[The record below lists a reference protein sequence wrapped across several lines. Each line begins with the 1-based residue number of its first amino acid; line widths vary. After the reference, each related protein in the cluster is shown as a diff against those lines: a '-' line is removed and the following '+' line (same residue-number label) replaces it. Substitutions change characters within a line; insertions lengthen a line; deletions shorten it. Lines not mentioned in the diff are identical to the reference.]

1 MASTEDSNSS
11 RRPYPEEYEA
21 NHERMSV
28 GRYLASRVT
37 TLKPTWS
44 IPVNPLTSL
53 GLLSRKDWL
62 FFSIAMAGWTWDA
75 FDFFSVSLTVTPLA
89 KQFGV
94 SNTDITWG
102 MTLVLMVRTVG
113 AVTFGL
119 LSDRFGRKWPFVV
132 NCILFIIIELGTG
145 FCQTYHQ
152 FLACRALFGVAMGAM
167 YGNAVATALE
177 DCPMAA
183 RGIISGLLQ
192 MGYILGYLLATA
204 FARALVGTTSHG
216 WRPLFWFGACPPL
229 LILICRLFLPETD
242 TFLERKKLRE
252 SSKEGMRTF
261 LRETKVSFQSH
272 WLLLVFMVLITA
284 GLQFQTH
291 GTQDLYPLLLQS
303 QYGFTPNGVT
313 VTNVIAN
320 LGAFA
325 GGVTCGFVS
334 DVIGRRLTLIITFV
348 ISGALLYP
356 YCFVTTRST
365 AAPAFFEQFF
375 IEGAC
380 GILPIY
386 LLELSPGS
394 LRAFSVGTAYQLGN
408 LASSASSTIE
418 ATIGERFPLPEVT
431 PGVKRYRYNL
441 VTCIFTGCVLAYNVV
456 VVFFGPERKDI
467 SMALEEDSDMQKV
480 IGQNKLD
487 EVSEPEAHDDVHEIK

>member
-1 MASTEDSNSS
+1 
-11 RRPYPEEYEA
+11 
-21 NHERMSV
+21 
-28 GRYLASRVT
+28 
-37 TLKPTWS
+37 
-44 IPVNPLTSL
+44 
-53 GLLSRKDWL
+53 
-62 FFSIAMAGWTWDA
+62 MAGWTWDA
-75 FDFFSVSLTVTPLA
+75 FDFFSVSLTVAPLA
-89 KQFGV
+89 AQFNV
-94 SNTDITWG
+94 STTDITWG

-119 LSDRFGRKWPFVV
+119 ASDRYGRKWPFVI
-132 NCILFIIIELGTG
+132 NCLMFTVLELGTG
-145 FCQTYHQ
+145 FCQTYRQ
-152 FLACRALFGVAMGAM
+152 FLACRALFGIAMGAM

-229 LILICRLFLPETD
+229 LILTFRLFLPETD
-242 TFLERKKLRE
+242 AFLNRMSVRE
-252 SSKEGMRTF
+252 SSKAGMRIF

-272 WLLLVFMVLITA
+272 WLLLIIMVLITA

-303 QYGFTPNGVT
+303 QYGFTANGVT
-313 VTNVIAN
+313 ITNVIAN

-334 DVIGRRLTLIITFV
+334 DIIGRRLTLIITFV
-348 ISGALLYP
+348 VAGALLYP
-356 YCFVTTRST
+356 YTFVTTRAT

-386 LLELSPGS
+386 LMELSPGS
-394 LRAFSVGTAYQLGN
+394 LRTFAVGTAYQLGN

-418 ATIGERFPLPEVT
+418 ATLGERFPLPEKVK
-431 PGVKRYRYNL
+431 GVKRYEYNR
-441 VTCIFTGCVLAYNVV
+441 VTCIFTACVLAFNFI
-456 VVFFGPERKDI
+456 VVFLGPERKGA
-467 SMALEEDSDMQKV
+467 SMAVEEDADMQKV
-480 IGQNKLD
+480 MGEDKLD
-487 EVSEPEAHDDVHEIK
+487 GIADHEADDDIHEVR

>member
-1 MASTEDSNSS
+1 
-11 RRPYPEEYEA
+11 
-21 NHERMSV
+21 
-28 GRYLASRVT
+28 
-37 TLKPTWS
+37 
-44 IPVNPLTSL
+44 
-53 GLLSRKDWL
+53 
-62 FFSIAMAGWTWDA
+62 MAGWTWDA
-75 FDFFSVSLTVTPLA
+75 FDFFSVSLTVTQLA
-89 KQFGV
+89 EQFHV

-119 LSDRFGRKWPFVV
+119 ASDRFGRKWPFVI
-132 NCILFIIIELGTG
+132 NCIMFTALELGTG
-145 FCQTYHQ
+145 FCQTYRQ
-152 FLACRALFGVAMGAM
+152 FLACRALFGIAMGAM

-192 MGYILGYLLATA
+192 MGYILGYLLATV

-229 LILICRLFLPETD
+229 LILTFRLFLPETD
-242 TFLERKKLRE
+242 TFLNRKRVRE
-252 SSKEGMRTF
+252 ASKDGMRTF

-272 WLLLVFMVLITA
+272 WLLLMMMVLITA

-291 GTQDLYPLLLQS
+291 GTQDLYPLLLES
-303 QYGFTPNGVT
+303 QYGFTANGVT
-313 VTNVIAN
+313 ITNVIAN

-334 DVIGRRLTLIITFV
+334 DIIGRRLTLIITFV
-348 ISGALLYP
+348 VAGALLYP
-356 YCFVTTRST
+356 YTYVTTRAT

-380 GILPIY
+380 GVLPIY

-394 LRAFSVGTAYQLGN
+394 LRTFAVGTAYQLGN

-418 ATIGERFPLPEVT
+418 TTLGERFPLPEKT
-431 PGVKRYRYNL
+431 KGVKRYEYNR
-441 VTCIFTGCVLAYNVV
+441 VICIFTACVLAYNII
-456 VVFFGPERKDI
+456 VVFFGPERRGA
-467 SMALEEDSDMQKV
+467 SMAVEQDTDMQKV
-480 IGQNKLD
+480 MGRDKLD
-487 EVSEPEAHDDVHEIK
+487 EIAEQDADDNIHEVR